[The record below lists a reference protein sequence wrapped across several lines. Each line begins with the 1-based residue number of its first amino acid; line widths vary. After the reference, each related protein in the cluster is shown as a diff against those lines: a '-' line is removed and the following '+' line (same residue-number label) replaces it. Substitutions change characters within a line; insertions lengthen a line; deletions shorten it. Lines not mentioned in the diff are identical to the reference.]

1 MPYREQM
8 IERIYEA
15 ATEPEKW
22 PALLEEMGNMVQ
34 APSGVLLMRR
44 SDQWVGWQMSPSVP
58 GNAQAYLTSEH
69 PAKSLTTPRLLA
81 ANHAGFLRESD
92 VMTEEEFLND
102 PYMVAWG
109 APNGLHHCAST
120 AFVSSS
126 GDVAVMQFMRKKG
139 LPPMSRLDLD
149 LLDSFRPHIV
159 RAGLLAARWRM
170 QRLQTATD
178 ALEMLGLPAAVL
190 DHRGVVLTA
199 NRLLEQAR
207 FGLKWLPNDR
217 IALETPNSHR
227 LLRLAIA
234 DLSRTAAG
242 VTRSIPVPAA
252 QARNAC
258 ILHLIPAKAGVSELF
273 DNGHAF
279 LVVTPLSPGPTSIPT
294 LEGLFDLTP
303 TEARVARKIAEGHT
317 MEQIALDFDVSRET
331 VRTHMKAIF
340 SKTGVNKQAQVAA
353 LIAGVPRI
361 PLCGACS

>member
-1 MPYREQM
+1 
-8 IERIYEA
+8 
-15 ATEPEKW
+15 
-22 PALLEEMGNMVQ
+22 
-34 APSGVLLMRR
+34 
-44 SDQWVGWQMSPSVP
+44 
-58 GNAQAYLTSEH
+58 
-69 PAKSLTTPRLLA
+69 
-81 ANHAGFLRESD
+81 
-92 VMTEEEFLND
+92 
-102 PYMVAWG
+102 
-109 APNGLHHCAST
+109 
-120 AFVSSS
+120 
-126 GDVAVMQFMRKKG
+126 
-139 LPPMSRLDLD
+139 
-149 LLDSFRPHIV
+149 
-159 RAGLLAARWRM
+159 
-170 QRLQTATD
+170 
-178 ALEMLGLPAAVL
+178 
-190 DHRGVVLTA
+190 
-199 NRLLEQAR
+199 LLEQAR